1 MDELINHFGIVD
13 DKQINCGL
21 MAEKLYELLL
31 NRFHMIVPNEIK
43 QDIGD
48 YSDRVY
54 DFVSNMRQKTTNE
67 IINILEYVRT
77 KSIYLPDI
85 IIMVWCLPNN
95 NLIHTNN
102 KYDEQYKFLIE
113 TYNCKM
119 IEIIEHPIMKEF
131 CIEVIPKKN
140 WIPIHCVDYIW
151 HYMNYLDID
160 FIYYNY
166 MSRLYV
172 GINYDADDVMIIGI
186 NIAYVLKQGVGKV
199 NNHLKG
205 SFRNFIYKMMTN
217 VDVVQKMSSNSN
229 FISQMKKINENVK
242 LYFGED
248 AVSFRDEIVQFLL

>member
-1 MDELINHFGIVD
+1 MEEWVNRFGIID
-13 DKQINCGL
+13 DKQIDCGL

-31 NRFHMIVPNEIK
+31 NRFQMVVPNEIRE
-43 QDIGD
+43 DID
-48 YSDRVY
+48 NYSDRMY
-54 DFVSNMRQKTTNE
+54 DFVSNVRTLTPKE

-77 KSIYLPDI
+77 KNIYIPDI

-95 NLIHTNN
+95 NFINTNN
-102 KYDEQYKFLIE
+102 KYDEKYKLLIE
-113 TYNCKM
+113 TYSWKM

-131 CIEVIPKKN
+131 CVEVIPKKN
-140 WIPIHCVDYIW
+140 WIPIHCIDYIW

-166 MSRLYV
+166 MSRLYI

-186 NIAYVLKQGVGKV
+186 NIEYVLKQGVGKAIH
-199 NNHLKG
+199 HLKG

-217 VDVVQKMSSNSN
+217 VDVVQKMSSNAN
-229 FISQMKKINENVK
+229 FILQMKKINENVK

-248 AVSFRDEIVQFLL
+248 AVPFKDEIVQFLL